1 MTSPTLVEMPLS
13 CYPPTHTSSTAC
25 TKRSSSLYK
34 PSLIE
39 TVQRVAA
46 FVSLAILSIIG
57 FLAILGHAIGFL
69 IAPQVALVLIAVFII
84 SLLGNALYLCK
95 TAPLR
100 LYKELQQE
108 VASLK
113 EVNFLLKSVQ
123 REFLGLS
130 KDFATTSK
138 DLSEVSQDFQSLLKD
153 FQSAHQGFDDLLEDY
168 KNSAEDLRQIFS
180 QETVQNLKTT
190 ILSLKEEIKEIVPL
204 TEEVRRLA
212 ENKEALLEVVQ
223 DLEDIRN
230 KLRIEIDR
238 LSKVSK
244 TLGEQIESQIKENE
258 TLCANIKAALSKSS
272 SRSGSCS
279 S

>member
-46 FVSLAILSIIG
+46 FVSLVILGITG
-57 FLAILGHAIGFL
+57 FLALLGHAIGFL
-69 IAPQVALVLIAVFII
+69 IAPQVSLVLIAAFII
-84 SLLGNALYLCK
+84 SLLGNALYLFK

-123 REFLGLS
+123 KEFLGLS

-138 DLSEVSQDFQSLLKD
+138 DLSDVSLDFHNLLQDFQS
-153 FQSAHQGFDDLLEDY
+153 SHQGFEDLLEDY

-180 QETVQNLKTT
+180 QETVQSLKST

-212 ENKEALLEVVQ
+212 ENKEDLLKIVQ
-223 DLEDIRN
+223 DLQDIRD
-230 KLRIEIDR
+230 KLRAEINN
-238 LSKVSK
+238 LSQVSK
-244 TLGEQIESQIKENE
+244 TLSEQIASQIEENE
-258 TLCANIKAALSKSS
+258 KLYANITKALSQSYSDSS
-272 SRSGSCS
+272 A
-279 S
+279 